1 MQIKLIGKETQP
13 NNRKINVADYVIV
26 IKLFN
31 MRNNNY
37 TNVSLYIFF
46 TEISMNINFLLPLF
60 DNLFVTT
67 LYYTKMTLFMLMNKP
82 VAHSSDNLKSD
93 KKRSSTRNLQ
103 L

>member
-37 TNVSLYIFF
+37 TNV
-46 TEISMNINFLLPLF
+46 
-60 DNLFVTT
+60 
-67 LYYTKMTLFMLMNKP
+67 
-82 VAHSSDNLKSD
+82 
-93 KKRSSTRNLQ
+93 
-103 L
+103 